1 MRTTT
6 GLIHNGIFTVRKN
19 ASAQSVVNEI
29 GRNISKLTRL
39 GLELL
44 DYADDAKDEG
54 RYSDAKEMSDN
65 GWELRRLANFLSTLQ
80 GHVARVTDTQTE
92 DGS

>member
-6 GLIHNGIFTVRKN
+6 GLIHNGIFDVRKN

-39 GLELL
+39 GLGLL
-44 DYADDAKDEG
+44 DDANEARAEG
-54 RYSDAKEMSDN
+54 RYTDSQELSDN
-65 GWELRRLANFLSTLQ
+65 GFELRKMANFLKNLQ
-80 GHVARVTDTQTE
+80 DHVARVT
-92 DGS
+92 GSEVDES